1 MRLEGDSIILTCCH
15 AMHVYDAVRLFLTR
29 NHGLAS
35 AMQDPM
41 NKEIC

>member
-1 MRLEGDSIILTCCH
+1 MRLGGDSIILTCYH
-15 AMHVYDAVRLFLTR
+15 AVHVCGAVHLFLTR
-29 NHGLAS
+29 KYGLAS